1 MIHNYNE
8 YIILQEGTSN
18 GHSNLYQDNDDFKDT
33 INKEWSE
40 LSISFATSTSSMSIY
55 KLKFH
60 AGDNKYDYFSVL
72 IENVGNDDIYYL
84 ADGLAEKFKV
94 KFKQEF
100 ERNIDDWRKFKYIP
114 KCLNITKSDL
124 EGKEDFNL

>member
-8 YIILQEGTSN
+8 YILLQEGSSN
-18 GHSNLYQDNDDFKDT
+18 GHANLYKDDNDFKDT

-40 LSISFATSTSSMSIY
+40 LSISMAAGASYNIY

-60 AGDNKYDYFSVL
+60 AGDDKYDYFSVL
-72 IENVGNDDIYYL
+72 IENDGNDDIYYL
-84 ADGLAEKFKV
+84 EDGLAEKFKV

-124 EGKEDFNL
+124 QARDDFNL

>member
-8 YIILQEGTSN
+8 YILLQEGRSN
-18 GHSNLYQDNDDFKDT
+18 GHANLYKDDDDFKDT

-40 LSISFATSTSSMSIY
+40 LSISFATSTSSLSIY

-60 AGDNKYDYFSVL
+60 AGDDDFDYFSVL
-72 IENVGNDDIYYL
+72 IEKVGNEDIYYL
-84 ADGLAEKFKV
+84 ADGLAEKFKI

-124 EGKEDFNL
+124 QGRDDFNL

>member
-8 YIILQEGTSN
+8 YIILQEGASHN
-18 GHSNLYQDNDDFKDT
+18 HSNLYQDNDNFKST
-33 INKEWSE
+33 INNEWSE
-40 LSISFATSTSSMSIY
+40 LSISMAAGASYNIY

-60 AGDNKYDYFSVL
+60 AGDHKYNYFSVL
-72 IENVGNDDIYYL
+72 INNSGNDDIYYL